1 MSRRLMKT
9 FLERRCTLTVLSSL
23 AVLAAVNG
31 AAAQEAASER
41 EEPAFVSP
49 QVPHPGSDQIWWVP
63 TFAQAQEAAQATG
76 RLILVMGSVSDW
88 QDGY

>member
-9 FLERRCTLTVLSSL
+9 LLERRCTLAFFSSL
-23 AVLAAVNG
+23 AAFAAVNN
-31 AAAQEAASER
+31 ATAQELASER
-41 EEPAFVSP
+41 DGPAFVSP

-63 TFAQAQEAAQATG
+63 TFAQAQEVAQATG